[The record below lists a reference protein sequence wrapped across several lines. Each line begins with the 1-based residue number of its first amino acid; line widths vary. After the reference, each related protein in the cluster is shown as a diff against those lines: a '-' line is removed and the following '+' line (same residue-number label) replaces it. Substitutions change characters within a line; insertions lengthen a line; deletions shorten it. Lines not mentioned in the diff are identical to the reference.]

1 MTIRAETSTFRGTI
15 GLDFKRKHKRSDLAA
30 TTGHKEM
37 PSRALKK
44 PDAWGRDGP
53 GGTWTWTM
61 SWEVDRIPTKP
72 QPELRLTTSASEK
85 EKRLL

>member
-1 MTIRAETSTFRGTI
+1 MIRAVTSTFRGTI
-15 GLDFKRKHKRSDLAA
+15 GLDFKKKYKSSDLPA

-44 PDAWGRDGP
+44 PDAWGRVGP
-53 GGTWTWTM
+53 GGTRTWTT
-61 SWEVDRIPTKP
+61 SWEVDGIPTKP
-72 QPELRLTTSASEK
+72 QPELTLTTSAGEK

>member
-1 MTIRAETSTFRGTI
+1 MIRAESSTFRDTI
-15 GLDFKRKHKRSDLAA
+15 GLDLKKKYKSSDLPA

-37 PSRALKK
+37 PLRALKK
-44 PDAWGRDGP
+44 PDAWGRVGP

-72 QPELRLTTSASEK
+72 QPELRLTTSAGEK